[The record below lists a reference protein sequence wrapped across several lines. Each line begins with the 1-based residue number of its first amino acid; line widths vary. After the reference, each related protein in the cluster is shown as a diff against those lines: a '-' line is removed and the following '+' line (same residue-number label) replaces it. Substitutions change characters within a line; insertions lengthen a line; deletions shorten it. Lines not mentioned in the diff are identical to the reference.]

1 MEVFI
6 MNGMEKLLKT
16 ASLKLGMSPERLM
29 GAIEKGDMN
38 SILANMSPADKQKM
52 KAIVDSGTAMNM
64 LMKNPQAADM
74 LKQMKQT

>member
-1 MEVFI
+1 